1 MGSISSIRFSL
12 NSFVLFVSPRYQP
25 QGRGGGG
32 GGVQFA
38 VAINVPSDQC
48 GDAFSQ
54 NFLSGENADTVKK
67 ALKDNNLY
75 KGEQLVAAT
84 PKGSGQTNAVHS
96 ERALLMCEDSSDAVT
111 PMKDLLN
118 KNKGGCVVF
127 YTYNS
132 PCLKLCLNQAKD
144 DEIRQGRDKKIEKK
158 RPNIPPLVQKCI
170 LKSLGVLTNHGGPK
184 AFVFSRVYDEDL
196 GSATLAAALKVVAE
210 KVPLYKCDAG
220 SCFKCLSNGQII
232 DECLNVK
239 V

>member
-1 MGSISSIRFSL
+1 M
-12 NSFVLFVSPRYQP
+12 LFVSPRYQP

-75 KGEQLVAAT
+75 KGSQLVAAT

-96 ERALLMCEDSSDAVT
+96 EHALLMCEDSSDAVT

-132 PCLKLCLNQAKD
+132 LCLDYCLNQAKD
-144 DEIRQGRDKKIEKK
+144 NKERNREEIQNERNKKKQRESKQNRENKPREKCK
-158 RPNIPPLVQKCI
+158 
-170 LKSLGVLTNHGGPK
+170 LKSLSVLTNHSRPK
-184 AFVFSRVYDEDL
+184 AFVFSMVYRQ
-196 GSATLAAALKVVAE
+196 
-210 KVPLYKCDAG
+210 
-220 SCFKCLSNGQII
+220 CLRQQ
-232 DECLNVK
+232 
-239 V
+239 